1 MYFQRQT
8 NKYNYYRLGNKF
20 LIGVSPQISK
30 EEARLLLDS
39 PMLMYEQN
47 VYSKILRLE
56 HKDRQII
63 MNALDKWEKGRNK
76 EDSFV
81 GLYWDIV
88 LDYILAMYDMTT
100 ADLAEEMLKMRC
112 FKGYTEKAIR
122 DNIETMRSNKKS
134 VQQHGQELV
143 RKICYCCKITEE
155 IVRTGKGILYYV
167 EGGKEYTT
175 EQVDAYCEGHDT
187 VILKE
192 MIATITGVEKNEI
205 KEFPIQIAIQRKR
218 LENKI
223 CDFLDIILDEMI
235 GNRE

>member
-8 NKYNYYRLGNKF
+8 KKYNHYLVGDKL

-30 EEARLLLDS
+30 EEASLLVNS
-39 PMLMYEQN
+39 PMLMYERN
-47 VYSKILRLE
+47 VYSKILQLK

-63 MNALDKWEKGRNK
+63 TNALDKWEKGRNK

-81 GLYWDIV
+81 GLYWDVV
-88 LDYILAMYDMTT
+88 LDYILAIYDMTT
-100 ADLAEEMLKMRC
+100 ADLAEEMLKMRY
-112 FKGYTEKAIR
+112 FKGYAEKTIR

-134 VQQHGQELV
+134 VQKQGKELV
-143 RKICYCCKITEE
+143 RKICYYCKITEE
-155 IVRTGKGILYYV
+155 IVRTGKGIMYYV
-167 EGGKEYTT
+167 DGGKEYTA

-205 KEFPIQIAIQRKR
+205 IEFPIQIAIQRKR

-223 CDFLDIILDEMI
+223 YDFLDIILDEMI